1 MSPNVVRFLALA
13 AFWVPLHICLAVAV
27 TPDPTGSVA
36 TLSGHVVHG
45 AAFAY
50 LTLALLH
57 AHFPWSEAGRDEPNP
72 RSRSASRPVA
82 WLTVAATLWIFAFG
96 VVIEVMQT
104 FIAGRSGDLA
114 DLLSNAAGIVV
125 GCALYGGWI
134 RFGTLRYALASKS
147 DYQQANS

>member
-1 MSPNVVRFLALA
+1 MSPNVGRFLALA

-57 AHFPWSEAGRDEPNP
+57 AHFPWSEARRDEPNP
-72 RSRSASRPVA
+72 WSRSAA
-82 WLTVAATLWIFAFG
+82 WLTVAAILWIFAFG
-96 VVIEVMQT
+96 VVIEVMQI

-114 DLLSNAAGIVV
+114 DLLSNAAGIAV

-134 RFGTLRYALASKS
+134 RFGTPRYALASKS